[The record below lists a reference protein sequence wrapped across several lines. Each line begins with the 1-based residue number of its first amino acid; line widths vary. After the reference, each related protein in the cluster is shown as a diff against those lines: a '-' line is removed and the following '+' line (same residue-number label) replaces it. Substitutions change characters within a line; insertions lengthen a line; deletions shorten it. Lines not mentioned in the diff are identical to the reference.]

1 MVHIAP
7 VLTGS
12 HIYGIAS
19 QDRMSS
25 FVQSR
30 YSVLQIFSFMTI
42 VNQQEQEHNLPVN
55 RAL

>member
-25 FVQSR
+25 FGTK
-30 YSVLQIFSFMTI
+30 QIFAKIAERSSK
-42 VNQQEQEHNLPVN
+42 L
-55 RAL
+55 